1 MDADQNQ
8 PVDLL
13 VVGGGINGAGIAR
26 DAAGR
31 GLSVI
36 LCERDDL
43 AGGTSAASS
52 KLIHGGL
59 RYLEHFEF
67 GLVRKA
73 LKEREVLLRAAPHIV
88 RPLDFVLP
96 HAPHLRPAWM
106 IRLGLFL
113 YDHIGGRETLPASKG
128 LNLTKSPT
136 GAVLKGAYRR
146 GFQYADCWVDDARL
160 VVLNAMDA
168 ARHGAKILTRT
179 ELITAERSDGVWQA
193 RLRDMSGRGEWNVK
207 ARALVNAAGPW
218 AGEVIAGPLGQGGED
233 TLRLVKGSHIVV
245 PRLHD
250 ADCAYILQ
258 NPDGR
263 VVFVI
268 PYEQDF
274 SLIGTTDVELDDMP
288 DAPQITPEETDYLC
302 ESVNRYFSKA
312 LQPDAVVW
320 SFSGVR
326 PLFDEAEGSAS
337 EASRDFVL
345 DMDAPDGEAPLLS
358 VLGGKITTF
367 RVLAEQAV
375 NDLASRRAEG
385 PLDPWT
391 EDAPLPGGDMEGAD
405 FNTFLTHF
413 RALYP
418 WLPVDLAS
426 RLARSYGT
434 MAHDIIGDSSGIA
447 GLGDEIAPGFFE
459 AELDHLCRREWA
471 ETVEDILWRRS
482 KLGLHLT
489 PADQQRLAGYVAV
502 RSAANI
508 DE

>member
-1 MDADQNQ
+1 MDMDQIQ

-13 VVGGGINGAGIAR
+13 IVGGGINGAGIAR

-31 GLSVI
+31 GMSVV

-73 LKEREVLLRAAPHIV
+73 LKEREVLLRNAPHIV

-128 LNLTKSPT
+128 LNLVKHAA
-136 GAVLKGAYRR
+136 GKVLKEAYRK

-160 VVLNAMDA
+160 VALSAVDA
-168 ARHGAKILTRT
+168 HRKGAKILTRT
-179 ELITAERSDGVWQA
+179 ELAAAERADGLWQA
-193 RLRDMSGRGEWNVK
+193 TLRDTRSGEEQAVV

-218 AGEVIAGPLGQGGED
+218 AGELIAGPLGRPGED

-245 PRLHD
+245 PRLVE

-263 VVFVI
+263 VVFVL

-274 SLIGTTDVELDDMP
+274 SLIGTTDVELEEMP
-288 DAPQITPEETDYLC
+288 EDLQISREETDYLC
-302 ESVNRYFSKA
+302 ASVNRYFS
-312 LQPDAVVW
+312 QPLTPEAVVW
-320 SFSGVR
+320 SFAGVR

-345 DMDAPDGEAPLLS
+345 DIEAPKDEAPLLS
-358 VLGGKITTF
+358 VFGGKVTTF

-375 NDLASRRAEG
+375 DDLEACLNVPSA
-385 PLDPWT
+385 DHWT
-391 EDAPLPGGDMEGAD
+391 ADAPLPGGDLGGID
-405 FNTFLTHF
+405 FNTFLTKF
-413 RALYP
+413 RADYA
-418 WLPVDLAS
+418 WLPGGVAS
-426 RLARSYGT
+426 RLAHSYGA
-434 MAHDIIGDSSGIA
+434 MAYDIIGEA
-447 GLGDEIAPGFFE
+447 GGLADLGEEIFSGFFE
-459 AELDHLCRREWA
+459 AELDHLCAHEWA
-471 ETVEDILWRRS
+471 ETKEDVLWRRS
-482 KLGLHLT
+482 KLGLYISSSDEIRLT
-489 PADQQRLAGYVAV
+489 DFLAARVTDN
-502 RSAANI
+502 AN
-508 DE
+508 E

>member
-1 MDADQNQ
+1 MEVDQIQ

-13 VVGGGINGAGIAR
+13 IVGGGINGAGIAR

-73 LKEREVLLRAAPHIV
+73 LKEREVLLRSAPHIV

-128 LNLTKSPT
+128 LNLASHTAGT
-136 GAVLKGAYRR
+136 VLKEAYSK

-160 VVLNAMDA
+160 VALSAVDA
-168 ARHGAKILTRT
+168 SRRGATILTRT
-179 ELITAERSDGVWQA
+179 ELVAAERADGLWQA
-193 RLRDMSGRGEWNVK
+193 RLRDAHSGKEQAVE

-218 AGEVIAGPLGQGGED
+218 AGELIAGPLGRPGED

-245 PRLHD
+245 PRLYD
-250 ADCAYILQ
+250 ADRAYILQ

-268 PYEQDF
+268 PYEQAF
-274 SLIGTTDVELDDMP
+274 SLIGTTDVELEEMP
-288 DAPQITPEETDYLC
+288 DRPQITPEETDYLC
-302 ESVNRYFSKA
+302 ASVNRYFSQA
-312 LQPDAVVW
+312 LTPEVVVW
-320 SFSGVR
+320 SFAGVR

-345 DMDAPDGEAPLLS
+345 DLDAPDAEAPLLS
-358 VLGGKITTF
+358 VFGGKVTTF

-375 NDLASRRAEG
+375 DDLEASLNIPSGEH
-385 PLDPWT
+385 WT
-391 EDAPLPGGDMEGAD
+391 ESAPLPGGDVEGTD
-405 FNTFLTHF
+405 FNTFLTNF
-413 RALYP
+413 RAQYA
-418 WLPVDLAS
+418 WLPGDLAS

-434 MAHDIIGDSSGIA
+434 IARDIIGNAETLA
-447 GLGDEIAPGFFE
+447 GLGEEIFSGFFE
-459 AELDHLCRREWA
+459 AELDYLCAREWA
-471 ETVEDILWRRS
+471 ETKEDVLWRRT
-482 KLGLHLT
+482 KLGLQVS
-489 PADQQRLAGYVAV
+489 PRDVARLAEYLAA
-502 RSAANI
+502 RSADNAN
-508 DE
+508 D